1 MSNSTKLATSGLTDG
16 TRRYMPSIRSMIHT
30 TTIVAGVLSSNESA
44 EASVQNIY
52 SASYS
57 YEYYTYTVTD
67 NIFLFIIINHRRRR
81 YQAQYWIGLM
91 DQLLG
96 VLG

>member
-1 MSNSTKLATSGLTDG
+1 
-16 TRRYMPSIRSMIHT
+16 MPSTRSMIHT
-30 TTIVAGVLSSNESA
+30 TTIVAGGLSSNESA

-57 YEYYTYTVTD
+57 YEYYTYTD

-91 DQLLG
+91 DQSLG
-96 VLG
+96 VLA